1 MPKSA
6 QLATCRYR
14 EPIRKMTRRVCFFM
28 FIIASLLLA
37 GCSGRSAQSAAK
49 TTDAIPVIVATAVRK
64 SMPVEVRVIGNVEAY
79 ATITVKAQIGGELQK
94 VYFREGDAVRKGDLL
109 FMIDPRPYQGQVNRV
124 EANLAK
130 DSADLQ
136 QAQANLARDKAQE
149 EYPRLQAN
157 RYSKLFEEGLL
168 SREQFDQARTQ
179 ADAYAEMVRADEA
192 AIESSRAAIEAD
204 RAALTQAKVQLS
216 YCSIRSPIDGRTGNL
231 MLKQGNVIKAND
243 AELVTINQI
252 EPIYVTFSVPESR
265 LPVIR
270 ERMRKEKLAVLAQP
284 QGPNTPVE
292 TGVLA
297 FLDNAVDVTTGT
309 IKLKGTFENRLQR
322 LWPGQFVQVSLHLST
337 QTDAVAVPAQAVQ
350 TGQEG
355 QFVFVVKP
363 DMTIDYR
370 PVIVGMAVNQEL
382 VIEKGLQAGER
393 VVTEG
398 QLRIAPGNRVQIK
411 EAGVNTGSPPSA
423 GAGS

>member
-1 MPKSA
+1 
-6 QLATCRYR
+6 
-14 EPIRKMTRRVCFFM
+14 
-28 FIIASLLLA
+28 
-37 GCSGRSAQSAAK
+37 
-49 TTDAIPVIVATAVRK
+49 
-64 SMPVEVRVIGNVEAY
+64 MPVEVRVIGNVEAY

-124 EANLAK
+124 QANLAK

-179 ADAYAEMVRADEA
+179 AGAYAETVRADEA

-252 EPIYVTFSVPESR
+252 EPIYVTFSVPETR

-322 LWPGQFVQVSLHLST
+322 LWPGQFVQVSLHLTT

-363 DMTIDYR
+363 DMTVDYR

-423 GAGS
+423 GVGS

>member
-1 MPKSA
+1 
-6 QLATCRYR
+6 
-14 EPIRKMTRRVCFFM
+14 MTRRFGSFM
-28 FIIASLLLA
+28 FILASLLLA

-49 TTDAIPVIVATAVRK
+49 TNDAIPVIVATAVRK

-124 EANLAK
+124 QANLAK

-179 ADAYAEMVRADEA
+179 AGAYAETVRADEA

-322 LWPGQFVQVSLHLST
+322 LWPGQFVQVSLHLTT

-363 DMTIDYR
+363 DMIVDYR

-423 GAGS
+423 GVGS